1 MLVEV
6 AEEERPGEGET
17 EEAERST
24 ERRGAAPAEAAEKG
38 PRVSARPSFRFWG
51 TGCSDAAPTAVSSL
65 HRDSSCHGS
74 GQHASGGLFHLLA
87 DTASDGGA
95 SAPLLHSTKLRA
107 LMAVQEGSA
116 SARLCHVHQ
125 ARYEVEP
132 ERVPQ
137 SC

>member
-125 ARYEVEP
+125 ARYE
-132 ERVPQ
+132 
-137 SC
+137 

>member
-1 MLVEV
+1 MQVPVPDGDLVLVEV

-24 ERRGAAPAEAAEKG
+24 ERKGAPEAAEKG

-125 ARYEVEP
+125 ARYE
-132 ERVPQ
+132 
-137 SC
+137 